1 MMRLQKYM
9 AYCGVASRRKC
20 EDIIAEGR
28 VSVNGY
34 TITDMGVKINP
45 RKDIVKVDGITI
57 EPEDKKIYIA
67 LNKPVGY
74 ISSVCDQFGRPT
86 VLDLVDRKFGRLYP
100 VGRLDY
106 DSEGLILLTND
117 GDLAYRLTHPKFNI
131 SKEYNVEVDGL
142 PTPYDIDKLRKGI
155 FLEGRKTRPAII
167 ELLKQSKNSST
178 FMIIL
183 KEGRN
188 RQIRKMFDFIGHS
201 VISLQRVRIANIL
214 LGNMQPGEWRHLTDE
229 EIVVLKNNI

>member
-1 MMRLQKYM
+1 M

>member
-1 MMRLQKYM
+1 MRLQKYM